1 MKIHTSIYMYA
12 CMHACMYVCPYASLS
27 LSLSLSLYIYIC
39 VCVCSLVYSILFEVL
54 YYILFCY
61 VLLYHTILY
70 FVRFYDISVL
80 AMMHLSCMLIFSVLL
95 STCQVRPI
103 PEMACGR
110 QLRGNVITDNSLLSA
125 LSQASKWQAVLGSF
139 ESGFRV

>member
-1 MKIHTSIYMYA
+1 
-12 CMHACMYVCPYASLS
+12 MYVLMHLS
-27 LSLSLSLYIYIC
+27 LSLFIYIYM
-39 VCVCSLVYSILFEVL
+39 CVCSLVYSILFEVL

-70 FVRFYDISVL
+70 FVRFYDISVR

-103 PEMACGR
+103 CGR